1 MSLSYH
7 LVHYGL
13 LASLHLGSAEIHFCF
28 VLFDTNIML
37 FYPKHKL
44 QIMAA
49 KLKACQEIMP
59 PPHQHQQQQQ
69 QRRKP
74 YMSSAV
80 QKSLSP
86 SLKSL
91 NSTLNASRLS
101 VSNDLDESLPN
112 DQSPR
117 KTTAI

>member
-1 MSLSYH
+1 M
-7 LVHYGL
+7 
-13 LASLHLGSAEIHFCF
+13 F
-28 VLFDTNIML
+28 
-37 FYPKHKL
+37 KH

-69 QRRKP
+69 QRRKQQP
-74 YMSSAV
+74 YMSSTV

-91 NSTLNASRLS
+91 NSSLNASRLS